1 MSDRVARLSALRRSR
16 KSEKIIVNEGG
27 PDERDSSTT
36 GEKLNENELST
47 KRETITPSEATTLQ
61 EEATEEQNDQDT
73 HHESKYDSAEA
84 TLSYNSD
91 LKQDISLLLNK
102 SQRATDNALKRIIQE
117 RFQEV
122 NQI

>member
-16 KSEKIIVNEGG
+16 KSEKIFVNEGG

-73 HHESKYDSAEA
+73 QHESKYDSAEA

-117 RFQEV
+117 RFQED

>member
-16 KSEKIIVNEGG
+16 KSEKIIVNEGS

-36 GEKLNENELST
+36 GEKLNENESST
-47 KRETITPSEATTLQ
+47 KKETITPSEATTSQ
-61 EEATEEQNDQDT
+61 EATEEPNDQDT
-73 HHESKYDSAEA
+73 QHESKYDSAEA

-117 RFQEV
+117 RFQED

>member
-73 HHESKYDSAEA
+73 QHESKYDSAEA

-117 RFQEV
+117 RFQED